1 MTDLTDFLNV
11 VASAEDWAGFGA
23 DDREPE
29 EPVKRFTI
37 DVPVELHR
45 RVRAACARRGLKT
58 SSVLRDLLSANSPR
72 RQNECPVAAV
82 LIRDEAPA
90 AVPVPDSTLPGIGA
104 GTTTSRDL
112 RGESAPSETPRTSR
126 RRLRYANAG
135 SGSNVVLWMAQGP
148 NVQEATRCRWLRP
161 PLDAGRIGRSCCCNG
176 IAGLLQSL

>member
-72 RQNECPVAAV
+72 RQ
-82 LIRDEAPA
+82 
-90 AVPVPDSTLPGIGA
+90 S
-104 GTTTSRDL
+104 
-112 RGESAPSETPRTSR
+112 ES
-126 RRLRYANAG
+126 G
-135 SGSNVVLWMAQGP
+135 C
-148 NVQEATRCRWLRP
+148 RCTNP
-161 PLDAGRIGRSCCCNG
+161 
-176 IAGLLQSL
+176 